1 MSPYLLLA
9 GTPRDVN
16 MKTEI
21 FEEFKEGQRYEI
33 TVCIGAGNKSHFTAN
48 PTQKSLFLVAVVQFS
63 A

>member
-33 TVCIGAGNKSHFTAN
+33 TVCIGAGNSHISQ
-48 PTQKSLFLVAVVQFS
+48 PTPPRNLFS
-63 A
+63 